1 MRSSRDGHRRPGGV
15 AALALVLLAAAAL
28 ALAPSPAR
36 ACSVCACGDP
46 LLDATDPAALAGRLS
61 VSLDA
66 ETLDVASASDALPG
80 ELDRLRQDTL
90 RLQAVWR
97 VAPRTTLVTSVP
109 FTHKVIETVGVVR
122 SDVTHL
128 GDAEVGVRRTLL
140 ERSSFTHR
148 TVQELA
154 VSAGT
159 SLPTGPDDL
168 EADGERIEP
177 HGQPGT
183 GGFGPFAGLHYRF
196 AVGDVA
202 LSASVGGRWR
212 TANDVGYRF
221 GEALTWTL
229 NGQWRP
235 ARRVALD
242 LGLDARHA
250 APDADGGD
258 AVPDTGG
265 SLVAAAPAVHVRM
278 AGGLWLSARGQ
289 IPVASRLAGTQEVG
303 PVFVAGFSYEVLR

>member
-1 MRSSRDGHRRPGGV
+1 VRSARLV
-15 AALALVLLAAAAL
+15 AAALAALALS
-28 ALAPSPAR
+28 PSPAR

-90 RLQAVWR
+90 RIQVVWK
-97 VAPRTTLVTSVP
+97 ATPRTSVVGSVP
-109 FTHKVIETVGVVR
+109 FTHKMIETVGVVR
-122 SDVTHL
+122 SDVTHF
-128 GDAEVGVRRTLL
+128 GDAEVGIRQTLL
-140 ERSSFTHR
+140 ERASFTHR
-148 TVQELA
+148 TVQTVA
-154 VSAGT
+154 ASAGT

-183 GGFGPFAGLHYRF
+183 GAFGPFAGLHYRF
-196 AVGDVA
+196 AIGDFA
-202 LSASVGGRWR
+202 ASASVGGRWR
-212 TANDVGYRF
+212 TPNEAGYRF
-221 GEALTWTL
+221 GGALTWTL
-229 NGQWRP
+229 HGQWRP

-250 APDADGGD
+250 APDRDGDD
-258 AVPDTGG
+258 AVPHTGG
-265 SLVAAAPAVHVRM
+265 SLVAVAPAVHLRM
-278 AGGLWLSARGQ
+278 AGGLWLSARAQ
-289 IPVASRLAGTQEVG
+289 VPVASRLNGTQEVG
-303 PVFVAGFSYEVLR
+303 PVFVAGFSYEVFR